1 MAWFNASR
9 NTDTADTDD
18 RVAASL
24 AHLRRQEFR
33 ARGFSFLPRQPVRS
47 ILTGRHGSRL
57 RGRGLNFE
65 ELRHYRPGDDI
76 RTLDWKVTNRTGKPH
91 VRVYT
96 EERERTI
103 LLIVDQRINMFFGS
117 QRAMKSAVAA
127 EVAALAA
134 WRTLAV
140 GDRLGAVVFDDRQL
154 YSLAPRRSREAVME
168 LLGRLTRCN
177 RVLRAGQMSTP
188 EQLNVALNAAA
199 RRLSHD
205 ALVLYIGD
213 GHGWDDH
220 STEVLKT
227 LARHNDVIGINIFDP
242 AERDLTPLDDL
253 VVSDGA
259 LQIAVRGSEEK
270 LREGFRKGAAAQ
282 LRRMRDDLKRHGLPL
297 LEIDTID
304 DPLDQLLRSLG
315 GGGHPS
321 PPGLGTAQ
329 EPLA

>member
-1 MAWFNASR
+1 VAWFKAS
-9 NTDTADTDD
+9 ADASSGGNDD
-18 RVAASL
+18 RIAASL
-24 AHLRRQEFR
+24 AHLRKQEFR

-103 LLIVDQRINMFFGS
+103 LLLVDQRINMFFGS

-140 GDRLGAVVFDDRQL
+140 GDRLGALVFDDRKL
-154 YSLAPRRSREAVME
+154 YSLAPRRSREAVIE
-168 LLGRLTRCN
+168 LLGRLASCN
-177 RVLRAGQMSTP
+177 SALRAGLMAAP
-188 EQLNVALNAAA
+188 EQLNVALDAAA
-199 RRLSHD
+199 RRVSHD

-213 GHGWDDH
+213 GHGWNDH
-220 STEVLKT
+220 SNEVLKGI
-227 LARHNDVIGINIFDP
+227 ARHNDVIGINIFDP
-242 AERDLTPLDDL
+242 AERDLAPVDDL

-259 LQIAVRGSEEK
+259 LQISVRGTQDK
-270 LREGFRKGAAAQ
+270 LREGFRESAVAQ
-282 LRRMRDDLKRHGLPL
+282 VQRMRDDLKRHGLPL
-297 LEIDTID
+297 LEVNTVD
-304 DPLDQLLRSLG
+304 DPLDQLLRALG
-315 GGGHPS
+315 GRR
-321 PPGLGTAQ
+321 
-329 EPLA
+329 